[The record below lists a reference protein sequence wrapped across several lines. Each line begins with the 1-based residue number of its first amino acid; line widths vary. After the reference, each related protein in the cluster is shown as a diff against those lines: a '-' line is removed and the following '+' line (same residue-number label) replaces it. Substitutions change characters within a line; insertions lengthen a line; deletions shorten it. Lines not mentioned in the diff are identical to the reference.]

1 MDWLVRSEENNFQM
15 TNYKSQ
21 ISNGFT
27 LIELIVA
34 MGIFA
39 TIIGITS
46 INLLNAQRKS
56 TLSATVQVFIADLK
70 SQQLRAMVGEEDG
83 SGAAADYGIHFE
95 TGSYTQF
102 RGSYGTTNFV
112 SDLPGNTNVLTAFPS
127 SQIIFEKG
135 SGEIS
140 GFSIG
145 TDTVTFQDTNNGT
158 QKVIKLNRYG
168 VVEEIN

>member
-21 ISNGFT
+21 ISKGFS
-27 LIELIVA
+27 LIELMVVT
-34 MGIFA
+34 GIFA
-39 TIIGITS
+39 TLIGISTIS
-46 INLLNAQRKS
+46 LVGAQRKS
-56 TLSATVQVFIADLK
+56 YLNAAVIVFIADLK

-112 SDLPGNTNVLTAFPS
+112 SDLPGNTNVLTDFPS
-127 SQIIFEKG
+127 SQIIFERG

-140 GFSIG
+140 GFLIG
-145 TDTVTFQDTNNGT
+145 ANTVTFQDTNNGT